1 MTRRDIFTAA
11 AHALIAVAMQMLVW
25 LMLDWPLWSGALFP
39 LGLFYGREISQEGR
53 KTADRLMIS
62 HGDLW
67 RYPREALAC
76 LWPGSWSAGNQI
88 DFYAP
93 AVAMAIVC
101 LIGALA

>member
-1 MTRRDIFTAA
+1 MNSHDIFTAA

-25 LMLDWPLWSGALFP
+25 LMLDWSLWVGALFP

-67 RYPREALAC
+67 RYPREALAS
-76 LWPGSWSAGNQI
+76 LWPGNWSAVNQI
-88 DFYAP
+88 DFYTP
-93 AVAMAIVC
+93 AAALALVS
-101 LIGALA
+101 LIGG